1 MPEASRATKD
11 PSAAEEGAKERKQRG
26 SPNYPLDGK
35 LTVRVDANP
44 KRVGSK
50 AHARFALYKTGDTVE
65 QFMKKGGTYST
76 LKWDT
81 EHGFVAIN
89 ETPEQR
95 KTWESDQKAKSEA
108 KAKKAEESAE
118 KKKVAAEKKKAA
130 DAKKTEGGTRASA

>member
-26 SPNYPLDGK
+26 SPNFPLDGK
-35 LTVRVDANP
+35 ITVRVDSNP

-95 KTWESDQKAKSEA
+95 KAWEADQKAKADA
-108 KAKKAEESAE
+108 KAAKEKERAE
-118 KKKVAAEKKKAA
+118 KKAAADAKKKAA
-130 DAKKTEGGTRASA
+130 EKEKTEGGTRASA

>member
-26 SPNYPLDGK
+26 SPNFPLDGK
-35 LTVRVDANP
+35 ITVRVDANP

-95 KTWESDQKAKSEA
+95 KAWEADQKAAADA
-108 KAKKAEESAE
+108 KAAKEKERAE
-118 KKKVAAEKKKAA
+118 KKAAADAKKKAA
-130 DAKKTEGGTRASA
+130 EKEKTEGGTRASA